1 MNALV
6 DGVLPPWLTA
16 GHRHVWQPYTQ
27 HATAPLPAPVV
38 ATEGTRLQLAD
49 GRWLI
54 DGVASWWTAVHG
66 HRHPHL
72 MAAVHRQLDT
82 LPHVM
87 FGSVA
92 HEPAS
97 TLARRL
103 AELLPADLDHVF
115 FAESG
120 SVSVEVAMKMAVQFH
135 LNRGQR
141 RTRFLGFHHG
151 YHGDTLATMSVC
163 DPQRS
168 MHSHFSGY
176 LPPQL
181 HAPLPEDSATTAVLD
196 ALLERHHPQLAA
208 MVVEPLV
215 QGAGGFRMHD
225 GATLRRLRARCDHH
239 GILLIFDEIATGFG
253 RTGSMFACE
262 QAQVVPDI
270 LTISKALTGGVL
282 PLSAAIARTPVFDTF
297 LHQHPSRALMH
308 GPTFMANP
316 LACAAANASL
326 DLFDTEPRLHQAR
339 AIEAG
344 FRTHLSAARA
354 LPGVVDVRVKG
365 AVAVIEVEQLA
376 PQAQLMRLG
385 IEHGVWLRPFG
396 GCIYATPPLVVSPDE
411 VAQVSH
417 AMVEMARMCAEPR
430 RSSHES

>member
-1 MNALV
+1 MRALI
-6 DGVLPPWLTA
+6 DGPLPRWLHD

-38 ATEGTRLQLAD
+38 GAEGTRIQLAD

-72 MAAVHRQLDT
+72 IEAVQRQLHQ

-97 TLARRL
+97 TLAQRL
-103 AELLPADLDHVF
+103 AASLPGDLDHVF

-120 SVSVEVAMKMAVQFH
+120 SVSVEVALKMAVQFH
-135 LNRGQR
+135 LNQGRR

-163 DPQRS
+163 DPDRS
-168 MHSHFSGY
+168 MHAHFDGY
-176 LPPQL
+176 LPRQL
-181 HAPLPEDSATTAVLD
+181 HAALPTTPEATAALD
-196 ALLERHHPQLAA
+196 ALLDRHHESLAGV
-208 MVVEPLV
+208 VVEPLV

-225 GATLRRLRARCDHH
+225 AACLQRLRDRCDRY
-239 GILLIFDEIATGFG
+239 GLLLIFDEIATGFG
-253 RTGSMFACE
+253 RTGSMYACT
-262 QAQVVPDI
+262 QAGVVPDI
-270 LTISKALTGGVL
+270 LTVSKALTGGVL
-282 PLSAAIARTPVFDTF
+282 PLSAAIARTPVFEAF
-297 LHQHPSRALMH
+297 LSDRADHALMH

-326 DLFDTEPRLHQAR
+326 DLFETEPRLAQAR
-339 AIEAG
+339 AIGSWFTEA
-344 FRTHLSAARA
+344 LAPAADI
-354 LPGVVDVRVKG
+354 PGVREVRVKG
-365 AVAVIEVEQLA
+365 AVAVIEVEALGD
-376 PQAQLMRLG
+376 QAALMRIG
-385 IEHGVWLRPFG
+385 VDHGVWLRPFG
-396 GCIYATPPLVVSPDE
+396 GCIYATPPLVLTKAEADQ
-411 VAQVSH
+411 VADV
-417 AMVEMARMCAEPR
+417 MLRMARHCGGRGHTP
-430 RSSHES
+430 